1 MSGRDEFA
9 VDAEGGTVQPA
20 RADAT
25 QTGERQMH
33 AGEVVKLDRGFP
45 LVRLDDG
52 RTIRCQHATALVK
65 SASVRAVVGDRVQV
79 SLTEGA
85 DMAQIEA
92 IGPRGHVLVRKDP
105 AERTL
110 PQTLAA
116 NFDAIIVAQPLAQL
130 NLHRL
135 ERELVLAFETGAQV
149 LVILTKADL
158 AESEGQVR
166 YVRDAVDA
174 IAGDRVQVLVVSEDD
189 ADSVEAVRRAI
200 GTRTAVLMGRS
211 GVGKSS
217 LVNVLVGRQ
226 VQATNAVRS
235 RDGKG
240 RHTTVSRE
248 IVDLPGGGRVIDMP
262 GVRGLALW
270 DAGTGIAAAFA
281 DIVALAEGCRFRDC
295 RHGDEP
301 GCAVRKAVEEGA
313 LSQARLDAYR
323 DLAAEN
329 EKGREKREE
338 AARKRER
345 RGHPRRRG

>member
-1 MSGRDEFA
+1 MSVQEKEDRDLMSGG
-9 VDAEGGTVQPA
+9 EGQPQRTA
-20 RADAT
+20 GA
-25 QTGERQMH
+25 GLLS
-33 AGEVVKLDRGFP
+33 GEVVKLDRGFP
-45 LVRLDDG
+45 LVCLDDG
-52 RTIRCQHATALVK
+52 RLVRCQHATALVK
-65 SASVRAVVGDRVQV
+65 NADVRAVVGDRVQV
-79 SLTEGA
+79 SLPEDA

-92 IGPRGHVLVRKDP
+92 IGSRGNVLVRKDP

-110 PQTLAA
+110 AQTLAA
-116 NFDAIIVAQPLAQL
+116 NFDAVIVAQPLAEL

-158 AESEGQVR
+158 AEDEDQVR
-166 YVRDAVDA
+166 HVRAAVRA
-174 IAGDRVQVLVVSEDD
+174 IAGDGVPVLVVSEDN
-189 ADSVEAVRRAI
+189 AESVETVRRAI
-200 GTRTAVLMGRS
+200 DRRTAVLMGRS

-217 LVNVLVGRQ
+217 LVNLLVGKQ
-226 VQATNAVRS
+226 VQATNAVRA

-248 IVDLPGGGRVIDMP
+248 IVDLPGGGRIIDMP

-270 DAGTGIAAAFA
+270 DASAGIAAAFS
-281 DIVALAEGCRFRDC
+281 DIVALSESCRFRDC

-301 GCAVRKAVEEGA
+301 GCAVRRAVEEGEV
-313 LSQARLDAYR
+313 SPARLDAYR

-329 EKGREKREE
+329 EKGRRRREE
-338 AARKRER
+338 AARKRSR

>member
-1 MSGRDEFA
+1 MSRRDEFA
-9 VDAEGGTVQPA
+9 VDAEDGTVQPA
-20 RADAT
+20 RPGVA
-25 QTGERQMH
+25 QTGEGQMR
-33 AGEVVKLDRGFP
+33 AGEVVKLDRGYP
-45 LVRLDDG
+45 LVCLDDG
-52 RTIRCQHATALVK
+52 RTIRCQHATAFVK
-65 SASVRAVVGDRVQV
+65 NASVRAVVGDRVQV

-158 AESEGQVR
+158 AESEDQVR
-166 YVRDAVDA
+166 HVRDAVDA

-189 ADSVEAVRRAI
+189 AASVEAVRSAI

-270 DAGTGIAAAFA
+270 DAGAGIAAAFA

-301 GCAVRKAVEEGA
+301 GCAVRKAVEEGT

>member
-1 MSGRDEFA
+1 MSGHDMIA
-9 VDAEGGTVQPA
+9 VDTEDGTVQPA
-20 RADAT
+20 R
-25 QTGERQMH
+25 TGAARAGEGQMLT
-33 AGEVVKLDRGFP
+33 GEVVKLDRGFP

-65 SASVRAVVGDRVQV
+65 NASVRAVVGDRVQV

-85 DMAQIEA
+85 DMAQIGA

-158 AESEGQVR
+158 AESEDQVR
-166 YVRDAVDA
+166 HVRDAVDA
-174 IAGDRVQVLVVSEDD
+174 IAGDRVHVLVVSEDD
-189 ADSVEAVRRAI
+189 AASVEAVRRAI

-270 DAGTGIAAAFA
+270 DAGAGIAAAFA

>member
-1 MSGRDEFA
+1 MSARGEGGADVADDGMAQRVSADA
-9 VDAEGGTVQPA
+9 SRAEG
-20 RADAT
+20 
-25 QTGERQMH
+25 QTL

-79 SLTEGA
+79 SLPKDA

-135 ERELVLAFETGAQV
+135 ERELVLAFETGTQV

-158 AESEGQVR
+158 AESEDQVQH
-166 YVRDAVDA
+166 VRTTVDA
-174 IAGDRVQVLVVSEDD
+174 IAGDRVQVLVVSEDSPE
-189 ADSVEAVRRAI
+189 SVEAVRRAI
-200 GTRTAVLMGRS
+200 GRRTAVLMGRS

-217 LVNVLVGRQ
+217 LVNLLVGRQ

-270 DAGTGIAAAFA
+270 DAGAGIAAAFA
-281 DIVALAEGCRFRDC
+281 DIVALSQDCRFRDC
-295 RHGDEP
+295 RHGEEP
-301 GCAVRKAVEEGA
+301 GCAVRKAVEQGT
-313 LSQARLDAYR
+313 LSPARLEAYR